1 MKNIFLI
8 FFLLLNI
15 KSYSQSPL
23 CASRPTN
30 FCCEYVSSI
39 TINGR
44 TFQGSTGF
52 TASSGG
58 SPAGYYD
65 YTQQS
70 NVIPTINAGQQIS
83 ISYTAVTNGNYMEYF
98 KLWIDFNGNRILT
111 DPGELVHQSNTSWS
125 GTRTFNFTFTVP
137 TTVFNGQV
145 FMRFIM
151 QFSGS
156 PVICG
161 TYSYGNTFDF
171 VTTITGA
178 QDPFSYS
185 GVIYGAEEIGLSN
198 IPIQLYSKLKT
209 DNVYTFL
216 STHSTNINGEFNLTS
231 SRDVNTYD
239 FQLRLENLNISTP
252 TYNDVILFN
261 NKILNQS
268 FTSKDYYRLDINED
282 NNCTISDV
290 YIIYSL
296 ILSRNWS
303 IISYRIFTSNEW
315 GVIAS
320 SNTNLKNT
328 YTGRQSLIINNLINK
343 ETNQFY
349 LIRTGHIN

>member
-39 TINGR
+39 TINGK

-52 TASSGG
+52 TVSSGG
-58 SPAGYYD
+58 NPAGYYD

-70 NVIPTINAGQQIS
+70 NAIPTINAGQQIS

-111 DPGELVHQSNTSWS
+111 DPGELVHQSNTSWL

-178 QDPFSYS
+178 QDPFSYT
-185 GVIYGAEEIGLSN
+185 GNIYGAEEIGLSN
-198 IPIQLYSKLKT
+198 IPIQLFSKLKT

-216 STHSTNINGEFNLTS
+216 SIHSTNINGEFNLTS

-239 FQLRLENLNISTP
+239 FQLRLENLNTLPP
-252 TYNDVILFN
+252 TINNIVMFN

-268 FTSKDYYRLDINED
+268 FVSKDYYRLDINND
-282 NNCTISDV
+282 NNCTISDI
-290 YIIYSL
+290 YLIFTIIN
-296 ILSRNWS
+296 SRNFGF
-303 IISYRIFTSNEW
+303 IPYRIFTSNEW
-315 GVIAS
+315 TIINS
-320 SNTNLKNT
+320 SNTNIKNI
-328 YTGRQSLIINNLINK
+328 YNGRQNLIINNLPNRGN
-343 ETNQFY
+343 NQLY
-349 LIRTGHIN
+349 LIRTGYYN